1 MYTKKNGEVGDLE
14 WLIYSPTTKK
24 VHCFYCRIFC
34 KEEDKKGNRFATDEF
49 NDWKNKEGIMK
60 RARTD
65 KHKGCLR
72 DYLLLRQT
80 SGKINIELEKIA
92 EEFQNYWKHVL
103 ARVVETLIL
112 LCERGLR
119 LRGSNEIIGS
129 KSNGNFLGIME
140 LIAKFYPFLAQHF
153 NIRANRGSGHT
164 SYLSK
169 TTIEEFVL
177 LMHHRVLQT
186 IGEKLSSAK
195 YFSVTVDSTPD
206 ISHLDQLTIVV
217 R

>member
-1 MYTKKNGEVGDLE
+1 M
-14 WLIYSPTTKK
+14 
-24 VHCFYCRIFC
+24 
-34 KEEDKKGNRFATDEF
+34 
-49 NDWKNKEGIMK
+49 
-60 RARTD
+60 
-65 KHKGCLR
+65 
-72 DYLLLRQT
+72 
-80 SGKINIELEKIA
+80 
-92 EEFQNYWKHVL
+92 
-103 ARVVETLIL
+103 ETLIL
-112 LCERGLR
+112 LCERGLS

-140 LIAKFYPFLAQHF
+140 LIAKFDPFLAQHF

-177 LMHHRVLQT
+177 LMHHRIQKT
-186 IGEKLSSAK
+186 IVEELSSAK